1 MKLKPQKIKEVTQST
16 KFCYGYLDF
25 VAKSPQ
31 DYFNKLMEDY
41 DRVFYEMVR
50 RKSIGVDL
58 YKFTNRLDWLKSEI
72 DIMKI
77 ELQEDFI
84 YSPTKKIKVNSITDI
99 IYHEGLYGKEIYK
112 EEFCNKEHL

>member
-1 MKLKPQKIKEVTQST
+1 VKLKPQKIKEVTQST

-77 ELQEDFI
+77 ELRKILFI
-84 YSPTKKIKVNSITDI
+84 LRIKK
-99 IYHEGLYGKEIYK
+99 
-112 EEFCNKEHL
+112 